1 MVFSSSGAG
10 SVLHIFEARL
20 NTPQPGPRVGHSHRS
35 RLLQRLHLT
44 PPLPPPGVLPPSGPR
59 VATGVAS
66 RVGGTRKRQQVLS
79 VGLVQRRPGG
89 TGAGDADQSAAS
101 GGLGAPKRSR

>member
-66 RVGGTRKRQQVLS
+66 RVGTRKRQQVLS

-89 TGAGDADQSAAS
+89 TGAGDAEQSAAS